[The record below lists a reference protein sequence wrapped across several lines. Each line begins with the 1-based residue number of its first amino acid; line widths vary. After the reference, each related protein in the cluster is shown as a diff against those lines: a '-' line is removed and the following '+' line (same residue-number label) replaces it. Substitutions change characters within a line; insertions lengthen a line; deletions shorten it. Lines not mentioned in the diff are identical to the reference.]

1 MMSNSNIY
9 NLNEDAKDVKMS
21 SEDSH
26 LTPNSTSNEY
36 VLNVAFLSFFFFMI
50 FEGIFAIIA
59 NSQSMLADALAMSV
73 DAFTYLFNLVA
84 ERLKHKTK
92 WFGPTSISSEQRKRH
107 RKLVRLYLE
116 FIPPMIS
123 VTALICVSAQAFVEA
138 VSTIMGYS
146 NHSDEDDTK
155 DSPDVVL
162 MLFFSALNLLLD
174 VLNVFFF
181 SKVQHFSISSIRL
194 ITGGGKITI
203 RVGKDSSVQKDE
215 IVVVDEDNRSKT
227 PSILIE
233 GDLIQIDDLVF
244 DKNIIQFDD
253 DENLELL
260 STSTTLSYGSYNIS
274 SLVEDKNGKS
284 LNGKDRFDKLL
295 DSISEDEESENGRT
309 MESESDDDQGN
320 GLNLNM
326 CSAYTHVMAD
336 TLRSIAVLV
345 AAAIA
350 YFDHR
355 ISPTVADATAAIVVS
370 VIIAVSLGPLII
382 GLLETWSEIQELK
395 RESLESDISIRSAAY
410 LEQFQNLPSLHY
422 HD

>member
-1 MMSNSNIY
+1 MTTFKEANQI
-9 NLNEDAKDVKMS
+9 NENGQNVKIA
-21 SEDSH
+21 EEESH
-26 LTPNSTSNEY
+26 PTSNEY

-92 WFGPTSISSEQRKRH
+92 WFGPTSISPEQRKRH

-123 VTALICVSAQAFVEA
+123 VTALVYVSAQACFEA
-138 VSTIMGYS
+138 VSTIMGTS
-146 NHSDEDDTK
+146 KSDEDDAK
-155 DSPDVVL
+155 DTPDVVL

-181 SKVQHFSISSIRL
+181 SKVQHFSLSSIRL
-194 ITGGGKITI
+194 ITGKGRIIIKFGKGPSTQQDKE
-203 RVGKDSSVQKDE
+203 GL
-215 IVVVDEDNRSKT
+215 DEDNRSKS

-233 GDLIQIDDLVF
+233 GDLIQIDDLVI
-244 DKNIIQFDD
+244 DKNINQVDD
-253 DENLELL
+253 EENLELL
-260 STSTTLSYGSYNIS
+260 SSSTTRSYGSYNRTS
-274 SLVEDKNGKS
+274 SSHSEKEGIPI
-284 LNGKDRFDKLL
+284 NGKDRFNHLL
-295 DSISEDEESENGRT
+295 ESISEDEESDNGIT
-309 MESESDDDQGN
+309 INSESDDDQMN

-345 AAAIA
+345 AAMIA
-350 YFDHR
+350 YLDHR
-355 ISPTVADATAAIVVS
+355 ISPTIADATAAIVVS
-370 VIIAVSLGPLII
+370 IIIAISLGPLII

-395 RESLESDISIRSAAY
+395 RESFDSDISIRSAVY
-410 LEQFQNLPSLHY
+410 LEQFQHLPSLHY